1 MIRLL
6 NVFILVFALGHTSS
20 QQKAT
25 RVPAS
30 VSSHDPCHEAM
41 RDIFS
46 RNLDDVQPDEFI
58 DEVIDLNRLI
68 ESERLSPD
76 EFSQIYD
83 SPAWRDYF
91 VTKEFDASDEEKVM
105 IAGLL
110 QKADPDAP
118 VEALQRKYSLLI
130 EFCGL

>member
-1 MIRLL
+1 MVRLL
-6 NVFILVFALGHTSS
+6 NIFILVFALGYTSS
-20 QQKAT
+20 HEKLRA
-25 RVPAS
+25 PAS
-30 VSSHDPCHEAM
+30 VAGQDPCHEAM
-41 RDIFS
+41 RDLFS
-46 RNLDDVQPDEFI
+46 RRSGDNISGEFVDD
-58 DEVIDLNRLI
+58 VIDLNRLI
-68 ESERLSPD
+68 ESDRLSPD
-76 EFSQIYD
+76 EFNQIYD

-91 VTKEFDASDEEKVM
+91 VTKEFNATDEEKVM